1 MNGLRSRMQRDL
13 ARLIGQLP
21 VLCGFTPQTQTIP
34 CAWLS
39 QRDEVRFAQVGL
51 FGDDS
56 VQIIAAAADLTPP
69 SGVAPLAVNSVFYVS
84 GHRYRVRSLE
94 PVDTVSMRI
103 TLDRSDQ

>member
-1 MNGLRSRMQRDL
+1 MNLRDTMAKDM
-13 ARLIGQLP
+13 ANLIGQLP
-21 VLCGFTPQTQTIP
+21 VYCGLTQAAQTIP

-69 SGVAPLAVNSVFYVS
+69 PGVAPLAVNSVFYVS